1 MSIKRYV
8 VIVAGGS
15 GLRMG
20 SDTPKQFLN
29 LNGKPILMH
38 TIERFASIVPMP
50 DIVLVLLKSQM
61 DRWEMLCEEHD
72 FNITLTLVAGGD
84 TRFQSVKNGLTH
96 IPSDNSLVA
105 IHDGVRPLVSAQVI
119 EQCYATAAQKGCAIP
134 TIKPVESVRLVQGNT
149 SKAFDRNSVL
159 LVQTPQVFQ
168 SRLIKECYKV
178 PEQPF
183 FTDDASVFEYQGFE
197 IHTVEGNRENI
208 KITTPF
214 DLIIA
219 EMLIG
224 KK

>member
-1 MSIKRYV
+1 MSTNRFA

-15 GLRMG
+15 GQRMG
-20 SDTPKQFLN
+20 SETPKQFLM

-50 DIVLVLLKSQM
+50 DIVLVLPQSQM
-61 DRWEMLCEEHD
+61 DHWKNLCEELNFD
-72 FNITLTLVAGGD
+72 IKLTLVAGGN
-84 TRFQSVKNGLTH
+84 TRYQSVKNGLTH

-105 IHDGVRPLVSAQVI
+105 IHDGVRPFVSTQVI
-119 EQCYATAAQKGCAIP
+119 EQCYATATQKGSAIP
-134 TIKPVESVRLVQGNT
+134 VIKPVESVRLVQGNI

-168 SRLIKECYKV
+168 SKLIKDCYNV

-183 FTDDASVFEYQGFE
+183 FTDDASVFESQGFA

-214 DLIIA
+214 DLLIA
-219 EMLIG
+219 EMFIS